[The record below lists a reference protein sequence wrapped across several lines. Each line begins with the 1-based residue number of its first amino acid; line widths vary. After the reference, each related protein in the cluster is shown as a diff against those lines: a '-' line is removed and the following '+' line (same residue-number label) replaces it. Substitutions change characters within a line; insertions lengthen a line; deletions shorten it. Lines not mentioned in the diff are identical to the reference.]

1 MHAFVRKTTFMPQS
15 CQRAAL
21 VDADNG
27 YVASTARL
35 PGSAGH
41 VSPPAPRGFGI
52 AGPPFS
58 LRPQAALGRPS
69 FLYEALAALGRPFFL
84 YEALRESPAISAN
97 LLRARLVV
105 VFGIRPHID
114 RRGHAVRHVEE

>member
-15 CQRAAL
+15 WQRAAL

-58 LRPQAALGRPS
+58 LRLQAALGRPS
-69 FLYEALAALGRPFFL
+69 FWAGLRSSSAAPLRPFQRTSVERAWSWYSGFG
-84 YEALRESPAISAN
+84 RISPAEAMRFDM
-97 LLRARLVV
+97 LKKLAT
-105 VFGIRPHID
+105 
-114 RRGHAVRHVEE
+114 